1 MLTYFAP
8 YFISDG
14 SRCLASTGSG
24 ELVKSELARVT
35 KAVAI
40 DNLTAIA
47 SSLSVIKKDLWE
59 IKNTTLQ
66 LQEQTSNLQ
75 SGQSYFDDQIY
86 FIQSQKSR
94 NLIYFPSAVFLLYWK
109 VPQRLGRDRCIANL
123 PCSALFSTLT
133 LTFQI

>member
-1 MLTYFAP
+1 M
-8 YFISDG
+8 
-14 SRCLASTGSG
+14 
-24 ELVKSELARVT
+24 KSELARVT

-75 SGQSYFDDQIY
+75 SG
-86 FIQSQKSR
+86 
-94 NLIYFPSAVFLLYWK
+94 
-109 VPQRLGRDRCIANL
+109 
-123 PCSALFSTLT
+123 
-133 LTFQI
+133 

>member
-1 MLTYFAP
+1 ML
-8 YFISDG
+8 
-14 SRCLASTGSG
+14 TGSG

-66 LQEQTSNLQ
+66 LQEQTSNLR
-75 SGQSYFDDQIY
+75 SGQSE
-86 FIQSQKSR
+86 
-94 NLIYFPSAVFLLYWK
+94 
-109 VPQRLGRDRCIANL
+109 C
-123 PCSALFSTLT
+123 LT
-133 LTFQI
+133 LPWNTQTINYVCVYLFPE